1 MSLLVKITLAAA
13 LILSIVVP
21 FGAFAMGEKT
31 KGRYK
36 TAFRHQCIPVLRYLD
51 RIFRTD
57 VLRQR
62 IRC

>member
-31 KGRYK
+31 NR
-36 TAFRHQCIPVLRYLD
+36 FRHQCIPVLRYLD